1 MIIYNDKIELI
12 KASEYLVGVAPH
24 AIIFKIQEST
34 LDESMKSLRLTSES
48 QGQQYDLPIDLN
60 TIPRFFET
68 DQDLERRLRNIALTR
83 AEDLSIVDL
92 MKFHSPTV
100 ALSIF
105 VKQLHEVLHI
115 KRLDKHNVNEKMFR
129 VLKNESKLHKFNME
143 I

>member
-1 MIIYNDKIELI
+1 
-12 KASEYLVGVAPH
+12 
-24 AIIFKIQEST
+24 
-34 LDESMKSLRLTSES
+34 MKNLRLTSES

-68 DQDLERRLRNIALTR
+68 DQDLERRLRKIALTR

-92 MKFHSPTV
+92 MKFHSPAV

-105 VKQLHEVLHI
+105 VKQLYEVLHK